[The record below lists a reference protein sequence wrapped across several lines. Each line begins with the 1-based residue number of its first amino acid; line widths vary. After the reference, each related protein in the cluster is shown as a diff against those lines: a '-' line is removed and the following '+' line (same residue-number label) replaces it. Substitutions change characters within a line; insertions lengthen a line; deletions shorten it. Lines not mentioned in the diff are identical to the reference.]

1 MYKSGS
7 QRYSFNTRNTNVC
20 GVMGEGLRVKGM
32 APTKDFKDSKDLII
46 RRSLI
51 RRSKNILK
59 KSPKSFVINKMFVY
73 LQ

>member
-32 APTKDFKDSKDLII
+32 APTKDSNDPKDLIKW
-46 RRSLI
+46 LT
-51 RRSKNILK
+51 
-59 KSPKSFVINKMFVY
+59 P
-73 LQ
+73 